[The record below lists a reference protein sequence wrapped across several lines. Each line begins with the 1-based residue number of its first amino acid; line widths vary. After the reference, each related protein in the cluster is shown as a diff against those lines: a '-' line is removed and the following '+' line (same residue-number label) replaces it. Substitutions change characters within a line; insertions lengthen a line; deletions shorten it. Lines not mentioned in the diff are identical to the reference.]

1 MTKLLTK
8 QLAALLVDDESASRK
23 ALRRLLKAHPV
34 IKVIDEADGVEAAMS
49 LIERLEP
56 DVIFLDVQMP
66 KHDGFELVNRLASV
80 NSVAHV
86 VFVTAYDSYAIR
98 AFEANALDYLT
109 KPVVPGRLALTIER
123 LEKLA
128 TLKTEVARNGEQ
140 KSSNSHYTSPKK
152 SDSLKR
158 SSITPPE
165 ALPSSPE
172 EVFVLKD
179 RNITR
184 IVRAREVH
192 AVIAE
197 SPYTLLRIHGGHEM
211 MVREAISTW
220 EQRLPRGL
228 FFKVSRGL
236 IINRTSIRSLEQID
250 RNTAELNLKEF
261 PEPIVLSRLEGQRM
275 RKVLAGTWS
284 QPD

>member
-1 MTKLLTK
+1 MNQPPTK
-8 QLAALLVDDESASRK
+8 QLTALLVDDESASRK
-23 ALRRLLKAHPV
+23 ALRSLLKAHPV
-34 IKVIDEADGVEAAMS
+34 IKVLDEADGVETALS
-49 LIERLEP
+49 LIEQLEP

-66 KHDGFELVNRLASV
+66 RHEGFELVNRLASV

-86 VFVTAYDSYAIR
+86 VFVTAYDRYAIR

-128 TLKTEVARNGEQ
+128 TLKTEAARNGEQ
-140 KSSNSHYTSPKK
+140 GSQHSEHALKK
-152 SDSLKR
+152 TDSLKR
-158 SSITPPE
+158 SSIPHPE

-184 IVRAREVH
+184 MVRAKEVH
-192 AVIAE
+192 AVIAQ
-197 SPYTLLRIHGGHEM
+197 SPYTLLRLHGGHEM

-220 EQRLPRGL
+220 EQRLPLGL

-236 IINRTSIRSLEQID
+236 IVNRISIRSLKQLD
-250 RNTAELNLKEF
+250 RNKAELFLKDF
-261 PEPIVLSRLEGQRM
+261 DEPMVLSRLEGQRL
-275 RKVLAGTWS
+275 RKVLSAL
-284 QPD
+284 